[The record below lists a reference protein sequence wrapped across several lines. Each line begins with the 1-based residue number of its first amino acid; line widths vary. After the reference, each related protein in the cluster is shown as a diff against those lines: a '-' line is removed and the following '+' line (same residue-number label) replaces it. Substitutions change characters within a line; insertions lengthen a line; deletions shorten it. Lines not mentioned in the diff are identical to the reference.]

1 MRSDTAKK
9 GLERAGHRSLLYA
22 TGITKGEM
30 SKPFVGIASSFT
42 DLIPGHVDM
51 RQLERFIERGICAGG
66 GVPFV
71 FGVPG
76 VCDGIAMGHSGMNYS
91 LPTRELIADVIESI
105 AHANQLDGLV
115 LLTNCDKITPG
126 MLMAAARVDIPAIVL
141 TAGPMLSGRLEG
153 RRLSL
158 VRDTFEAVGRC
169 KAGEIDS
176 EELENLEINACP
188 GAGSCQGIYTA
199 NSMACITE
207 ALGMSLSGCATAL
220 AVSAKKKRLA
230 YESGSAIIKLVEE
243 GLTPRKIMTL
253 PAFENAIR
261 IDMALGGST
270 NTPLH
275 FLAIAKEAGVELSLK
290 DLDKISRE
298 TPHLTDLR
306 PGGDYFM
313 EDLEYAGGIPAIL
326 NVLSE
331 KLHDCP
337 TVSGKTIGEIA
348 RSGKVSDEDVI
359 RPLNNPCHPEGG
371 IAILWGN
378 LAPQGAVVKQS
389 AISEKAMQFIGKA
402 RIFEG
407 EAPAMKAI
415 LDKKIKP
422 GDVVVI
428 RYEGPKGG
436 PGMKEMLSPTSAIA
450 GMGMADS
457 VALITDGRFSGGTRG
472 PCVGYIS
479 PEAMEGGPIAI
490 VKEGDE
496 ILIDVP
502 KRRIDLLISQEEIK
516 ERLSGWKQPE
526 PKIKHGWLARYSR
539 LVSSASTGAILAE
552 SDE

>member
-1 MRSDTAKK
+1 
-9 GLERAGHRSLLYA
+9 
-22 TGITKGEM
+22 
-30 SKPFVGIASSFT
+30 
-42 DLIPGHVDM
+42 
-51 RQLERFIERGICAGG
+51 
-66 GVPFV
+66 
-71 FGVPG
+71 
-76 VCDGIAMGHSGMNYS
+76 
-91 LPTRELIADVIESI
+91 
-105 AHANQLDGLV
+105 
-115 LLTNCDKITPG
+115 
-126 MLMAAARVDIPAIVL
+126 
-141 TAGPMLSGRLEG
+141 
-153 RRLSL
+153 
-158 VRDTFEAVGRC
+158 
-169 KAGEIDS
+169 
-176 EELENLEINACP
+176 
-188 GAGSCQGIYTA
+188 
-199 NSMACITE
+199 MACITE
-207 ALGMSLSGCATAL
+207 ALGMSLPGCATAL

-230 YESGSAIIKLVEE
+230 YESGSTIIKLVEE

-253 PAFENAIR
+253 PAFENAVR

-337 TVSGKTIGEIA
+337 TVSGKTISEIA

-389 AISEKAMQFIGKA
+389 AISEKVMQFKGKA

-422 GDVVVI
+422 GDVIVI

-436 PGMKEMLSPTSAIA
+436 PGMKEMLSPTSAIV

-490 VKEGDE
+490 VEEGDE

-502 KRRIDLLISQEEIK
+502 KRHIELLVSQEEIK
-516 ERLSGWKQPE
+516 KRLSGWKAPE

-539 LVSSASTGAILAE
+539 LVTSASTGAILAE
-552 SDE
+552 PD